1 MPSTIV
7 GLQWGGERKGK
18 IVGLLA
24 DLVVRAQIRGK
35 KVLTPP
41 ALLED
46 SQAAKP
52 LYETV
57 PGWKTPTHQ
66 CKKIEDLPTLARRCI
81 ERLEKLCSIPIH
93 TVSVGPQREAAIIRE
108 L

>member
-7 GLQWGGERKGK
+7 GLQWGDERKGK

-24 DLVVRAQIRGK
+24 DLVVRAQIRGE
-35 KVLTPP
+35 KVSTPP

-46 SQAAKP
+46 FQAAKP
-52 LYETV
+52 LYGTV

-66 CKKIEDLPTLARRCI
+66 CKKIEDLPTLAPHYI
-81 ERLEKLCSIPIH
+81 ERLEKLCSVPIH
-93 TVSVGPQREAAIIRE
+93 MVSVGPPHEATIIRE